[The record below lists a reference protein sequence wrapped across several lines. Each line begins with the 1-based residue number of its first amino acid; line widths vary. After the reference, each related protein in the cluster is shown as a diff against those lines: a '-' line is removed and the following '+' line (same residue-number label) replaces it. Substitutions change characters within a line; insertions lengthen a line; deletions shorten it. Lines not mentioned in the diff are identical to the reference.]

1 MKVRQSLLALCLLT
15 LTIDKALAQAPGTP
29 TPTDTPPA
37 TPTGKDGS
45 RPPQVRTYSTV
56 TVVDDPAK
64 APRLPTQKGATGQ
77 PQPAN
82 PPTPKEPL
90 RTLTP
95 TQLREGIVPA
105 GRSEERDPRPAP
117 PPGERRNLEALRQDL
132 RATAKELR
140 EASKREPAHPPN
152 TPMLQPPPRRPIE
165 LKTDPRPD
173 KGPRAKRLER
183 IGRDN

>member
-77 PQPAN
+77 PQPVN

-90 RTLTP
+90 RTRTP
-95 TQLREGIVPA
+95 QPGLR
-105 GRSEERDPRPAP
+105 
-117 PPGERRNLEALRQDL
+117 L
-132 RATAKELR
+132 
-140 EASKREPAHPPN
+140 
-152 TPMLQPPPRRPIE
+152 
-165 LKTDPRPD
+165 
-173 KGPRAKRLER
+173 
-183 IGRDN
+183 